1 MRVVNNEGDATL
13 YYLETPQTLKTFE
26 NLTSLRKNVEL
37 SLRRQEVLDT
47 HTKLSIQKIAD
58 AAENAFAERAILLD
72 ENLLLFEQNNEKTT
86 RTSIKATVV
95 GTAKVMSYEDIIEA

>member
-1 MRVVNNEGDATL
+1 MVNNEGDATL

-47 HTKLSIQKIAD
+47 HTKLSI
-58 AAENAFAERAILLD
+58 
-72 ENLLLFEQNNEKTT
+72 
-86 RTSIKATVV
+86 
-95 GTAKVMSYEDIIEA
+95 